1 MTNEIRPDTA
11 LLLRQVQQTQ
21 DAELLEDLC
30 FMFDDMRRQAD
41 ILRRLPLEP
50 LEESGLIHRP
60 AMPEDPA

>member
-1 MTNEIRPDTA
+1 MTDKAGPETV

-21 DAELLEDLC
+21 DAELLEDLN

-41 ILRRLPLEP
+41 ILRRLPLDQ

-60 AMPEDPA
+60 GGMPA